1 MILHNIIDTEIY
13 NVDTIVSIDKMIYY
27 TIFEIWYSH
36 SKYPSEKRIFILA
49 KGYAFLQFTTPSC
62 KWGKVVRL
70 LCKSKKF
77 GPLVWSTNY
86 KLISQVYVF
95 LITILLVHPKSK
107 SNNLETRL
115 WKNISHQTLRSN
127 SYGKI

>member
-1 MILHNIIDTEIY
+1 MILHNIIDEIY

-27 TIFEIWYSH
+27 TIFEMWYSH
-36 SKYPSEKRIFILA
+36 SKCLSENRIFSLA
-49 KGYAFLQFTTPSC
+49 KGYVFSQFTTPSC

-70 LCKSKKF
+70 LCKSYKL
-77 GPLVWSTNY
+77 GTLVLSTNY

-95 LITILLVHPKSK
+95 LITILLVHPKNK